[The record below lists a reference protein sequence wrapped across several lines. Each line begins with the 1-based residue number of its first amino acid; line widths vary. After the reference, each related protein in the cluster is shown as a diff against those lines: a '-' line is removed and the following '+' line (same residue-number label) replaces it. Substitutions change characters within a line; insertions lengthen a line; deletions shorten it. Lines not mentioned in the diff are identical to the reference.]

1 MSSAKILTVESL
13 KQCDPERQRLLKLAL
28 RAARAGRAELL
39 KYFGRLGNI
48 EHKFQ
53 AGLVTEADR
62 AAEAAIFSV
71 LRAQTPDADFLGEES
86 VVGPIGASPK
96 DLRWLVDP
104 LDGTTNYV
112 HQFPFFGVSI
122 GLEFKGELIAGVVDA
137 PMLGEV
143 YCGLRGGGS
152 YLNGKRLG
160 ISKCSTLA
168 DAFIATGFHAEVEE
182 IFSEQVRVFD
192 HVARKVRAARRA
204 GSAALDLCYVA
215 RGIFDFYY
223 ERNLQ
228 PWDSAAGILI
238 LEEAGGIATTFRGA
252 PASPYGNS
260 IAAGPRALVE
270 DFTREV
276 TPLLLSKTH

>member
-1 MSSAKILTVESL
+1 MNTEKIPTVESL
-13 KQCDPERQRLLKLAL
+13 RRCDPERQRLLSLAL
-28 RAARAGRAELL
+28 RAARAGRVELL
-39 KYFGRLGNI
+39 RYLGRLKNI

-71 LRAQTPDADFLGEES
+71 LRAGTPEADFLGEES
-86 VVGPIGASPK
+86 VKGPITASNK

-137 PMLGEV
+137 PLLNEV

-152 YLNGKRLG
+152 YVNGKPLR
-160 ISKCSTLA
+160 ISNCAELK
-168 DAFIATGFHAEVEE
+168 DAFIATGFHGEVAEVFEE
-182 IFSEQVRVFD
+182 QIRIFNHLGPRT
-192 HVARKVRAARRA
+192 RAMRRA

-223 ERNLQ
+223 ERGLQ
-228 PWDSAAGILI
+228 PWDSAGGVLI
-238 LEEAGGIATTFRGA
+238 LEEAGGVATTFRGS
-252 PASPYGNS
+252 PASPYKNS
-260 IAAGPRALVE
+260 LAAGPRALV
-270 DFTREV
+270 DAFTREV
-276 TPLLLSKTH
+276 TPLLSPLTN

>member
-1 MSSAKILTVESL
+1 M
-13 KQCDPERQRLLKLAL
+13 QCDPERQKLLKLAL

-39 KYFGRLGNI
+39 NYLGRLKNI

-71 LRAQTPDADFLGEES
+71 LRAGTPEADFLGEES
-86 VVGPIGASPK
+86 VKGPIIASTK

-137 PMLGEV
+137 PLLNEV

-152 YLNGKRLG
+152 YVNGKRLG
-160 ISKCSTLA
+160 VSKCTELK
-168 DAFIATGFHAEVEE
+168 DAFVATGFHGEVAEVFDEQ
-182 IFSEQVRVFD
+182 IRMFSHLGPRT
-192 HVARKVRAARRA
+192 RAARRA

-215 RGIFDFYY
+215 RGVFDFYY
-223 ERNLQ
+223 ERGLQ
-228 PWDSAAGILI
+228 PWDSAAGIVI
-238 LEEAGGIATTFRGA
+238 LEEAGGVATTFRGA
-252 PASPYGNS
+252 AASPYKNS
-260 IAAGPRALVE
+260 LAAGSRALVE
-270 DFTREV
+270 AFTREV
-276 TPLLLSKTH
+276 IPLLSSNTN